1 MTDIEAPCWLH
12 VSKHGP
18 GEVPCC
24 LLALQPG
31 HAPTVSKGGKV
42 PIQEIL
48 TFKFY
53 HEGCKC

>member
-1 MTDIEAPCWLH
+1 MLAKSVKSQTPYQEFN
-12 VSKHGP
+12 GQ
-18 GEVPCC
+18 VPCC

-31 HAPTVSKGGKV
+31 YAPTVSKGGKV